1 MLHLC
6 KMWQKIIW
14 LFGEKSVEAMRPTK
28 ITANQFVKAAGEA
41 DYHTI
46 KTALDD
52 TPQLIFREDM
62 VMLDGGA

>member
-1 MLHLC
+1 
-6 KMWQKIIW
+6 
-14 LFGEKSVEAMRPTK
+14 MRPTK